1 VIIETIAI
9 GLAIYVGM
17 GLLTCLIKRTQI
29 KQFAALLAPI
39 LTKEIPAEE
48 QIQLEAYGITVE
60 QTTIWAGYIYCFFK
74 WPEAIH
80 SNLDVWVQQ
89 IAEKKNVQR

>member
-1 VIIETIAI
+1 
-9 GLAIYVGM
+9 M

-29 KQFAALLAPI
+29 KQFAPLLAQM
-39 LTKEIPAEE
+39 LTKEISAEE
-48 QIQLEAYGITVE
+48 QIQLEASGITVE
-60 QTTIWAGYIYCFFK
+60 QTAIWAGYMYCFLK

-80 SNLDVWVQQ
+80 SNLDVWVQR